1 MSHYDDYLRWLY
13 RGGRPRSFAR
23 VQNTVGAVVFGA
35 GIWPRRLAALEVPG
49 RRSGRIITFPVVIAD
64 WEGGQY
70 LVAMLGERTNWVQN
84 LHAADGR
91 AVMRHGRREAVRL
104 VDVPAEGRPAILRR
118 YLAIAPGA
126 RPHIPAGVDASDAE
140 LQQVAATTP
149 VFEIVTA
156 ADAVRRATATGG

>member
-1 MSHYDDYLRWLY
+1 MSFNPALSRALALDPAATALLPEMRLPMAVDF
-13 RGGRPRSFAR
+13 GGEHVADTQPEGDVDVHALLEL
-23 VQNTVGAVVFGA
+23 
-35 GIWPRRLAALEVPG
+35 RLA
-49 RRSGRIITFPVVIAD
+49 
-64 WEGGQY
+64 
-70 LVAMLGERTNWVQN
+70 
-84 LHAADGR
+84 HAADGR
-91 AVMRHGRREAVRL
+91 AVLRHGRREAVRL

>member
-1 MSHYDDYLRWLY
+1 VL
-13 RGGRPRSFAR
+13 
-23 VQNTVGAVVFGA
+23 
-35 GIWPRRLAALEVPG
+35 
-49 RRSGRIITFPVVIAD
+49 
-64 WEGGQY
+64 
-70 LVAMLGERTNWVQN
+70 
-84 LHAADGR
+84 
-91 AVMRHGRREAVRL
+91 RHGRREAVRL